1 MLSYRFLLYKA
12 IQFLMQ
18 YPEFQHHY
26 NMYMHQQHQY
36 QQLQQQQLQ
45 LQQQQHHHSH
55 QPATVASY
63 VDNYINDISPSSQ
76 PFVADQTAKP
86 SYYYQQEHQ
95 HYHPYYYQHHQSG
108 VGGHWQINGG
118 GSVSSTSTSTTLPP
132 ASSNMLFH
140 TDHGNGFYSTQ
151 KPPQLAPFSHITQIS
166 SGIVADDQLQQQ
178 QQQQLQQQ
186 QQQPQQQQSQLLH
199 YMPSGYRGKL
209 QSLFMHK
216 AAPLPVTRF
225 VHVPT
230 ITLVIR
236 IRNRLEHLQF
246 GRRAYADF
254 ILPYVREKR

>member
-1 MLSYRFLLYKA
+1 MLSCRFLLYKA

-45 LQQQQHHHSH
+45 LQQQQQQHHHNH

-108 VGGHWQINGG
+108 VGGHWQINSGG
-118 GSVSSTSTSTTLPP
+118 PVSSTSTSTTLPP

-151 KPPQLAPFSHITQIS
+151 KPPQLAPFSHITQIG

-216 AAPLPVTRF
+216 AELPVTRF
-225 VHVPT
+225 T
-230 ITLVIR
+230 RTYYYTNIIR
-236 IRNRLEHLQF
+236 IWNRLKHLQF
-246 GRRAYADF
+246 GRRAYANI
-254 ILPYVREKR
+254 ILLYVR